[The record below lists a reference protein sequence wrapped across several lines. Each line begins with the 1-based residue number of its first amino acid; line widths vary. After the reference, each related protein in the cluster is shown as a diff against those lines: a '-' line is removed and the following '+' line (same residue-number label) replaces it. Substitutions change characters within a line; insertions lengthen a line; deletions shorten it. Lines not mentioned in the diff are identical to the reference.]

1 MPSPVTTPTSS
12 VAPPQVS
19 AVPGSPADHLD
30 GAAVVALAVQP
41 ADLDPAHETAT
52 CTLGPGAPELSEHL
66 DLPDLLVALEAAGAT
81 GAVGEVVA
89 VPATTPGGDVVRVL
103 LVGTG
108 AGTSGD
114 LRRAG
119 ATLARHTRDTTRVV
133 SAVGAVGG
141 AELLAAFV
149 EGVVLGSF
157 GFSLRREGPQQRP
170 PAEVVLALTPDD
182 TGLVPALARAQAGWR
197 SRAWATTP
205 SNIKSPQWLA
215 EQVVAAGEEAG
226 LTATVLDEV
235 ELERRGFGGII
246 GVGQGSATPPRL
258 VQLDYVPSRRLAGT
272 RKPAYVVLVGKG
284 ITFDSGGLS
293 IKPGQAMATMKRDMT
308 GAAVVA
314 AVLAALPAVGC
325 AVRVTGLLPLAEN
338 AVDGASMRPGDVLRH
353 YGGRTTEVTNTDAEG
368 RLVLGDAL
376 AYAVDDLEP
385 DALVDVATLTGGVKV
400 ALGQHLG
407 GLFATDDALADALSA
422 AGERSGEPLWRLPLA
437 REYAAKLASKIAD
450 ADNAP
455 GGPPAITAALFLEP
469 FTGSLPW
476 AHLDIASVGDAPK
489 DDFEWSEGPTGFGAR
504 LLLDWLATDAPLDGV
519 G

>member
-1 MPSPVTTPTSS
+1 MTTLRSS

-19 AVPGSPADHLD
+19 AVPGAPVDHVD
-30 GAAVVALAVQP
+30 GANVVALAVLP
-41 ADLDPAHETAT
+41 PDADPTHETAT
-52 CTLGPGAPELSEHL
+52 CMLGPGAEELAARL
-66 DLPDLLVALEAAGAT
+66 DVPDLLVALEAAGAT
-81 GAVGEVVA
+81 GAAGEVTA
-89 VPATTPGGDVVRVL
+89 VPAVRHDDEVLRVL

-108 AGTSGD
+108 AGTAAD

-119 ATLARHTRDTTRVV
+119 AALARHARDAVRVV
-133 SAVGAVGG
+133 SAVGAV
-141 AELLAAFV
+141 ADTALVVPFV
-149 EGVVLGSF
+149 EGVVLGAF
-157 GFSLRREGPQQRP
+157 GFSLRREGPQHRP

-182 TGLVPALARAQAGWR
+182 APLDVAVARGTAGWR
-197 SRAWATTP
+197 SRTWATTP
-205 SNIKSPQWLA
+205 SNIKSPQLLA
-215 EQVVAAGEEAG
+215 DEVVAAGEEVG
-226 LTATVLDEV
+226 LKATVLDEQQ
-235 ELERRGFGGII
+235 LERRGFGGII

-258 VQLDYVPSRRLAGT
+258 VQLEYKPSRKVAGT
-272 RKPAYVVLVGKG
+272 RKPAHVVLVGKG

-293 IKPGQAMATMKRDMT
+293 IKPGQSMATMKRDMT

-376 AYAVDDLEP
+376 AYAVDTLEP

-407 GLFATDDALADALSA
+407 GLFASDDTLAAALESA
-422 AGERSGEPLWRLPLA
+422 GVRSGEPLWRLPLA
-437 REYAAKLASKIAD
+437 REYASKLASKIAD

-469 FTGSLPW
+469 FTGGRPW
-476 AHLDIASVGDAPK
+476 AHLDIASVGDAPE